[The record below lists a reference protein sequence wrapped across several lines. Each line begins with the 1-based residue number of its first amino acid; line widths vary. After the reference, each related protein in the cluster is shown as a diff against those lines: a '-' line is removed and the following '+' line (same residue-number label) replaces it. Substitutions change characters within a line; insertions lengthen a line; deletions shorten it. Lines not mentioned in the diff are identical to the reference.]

1 MKKNTFLFLFLIA
14 LNIVNAQKSAPVMG
28 DAATLI
34 DLLKKDYS
42 TVNPDTKLEEIKT
55 DREKV
60 IAIFKSYIQDKEKET
75 IVVTKNE
82 KEKLI
87 EKGDKRKN
95 KNGEKK
101 DYFNQLKAYNT
112 LSKVSINLSKE
123 YKVSDVKESIDTI
136 ETDLNDA
143 KNEYYTEKYELDSI
157 VLIKLDTIYKDNPY
171 LTEVINLFKAKYRNL
186 NTNQIDYLAQYNH
199 QSSVQKS
206 LPFIGGDLAFE
217 TIIDGLSRFLAK
229 RIKEELTLHAIDKI
243 KKYLEDPKPENYSQ
257 ELAVILPKTTNYLKR
272 FDANQLL
279 NFTNELKQLIEQDM
293 NAILD
298 NAKGLREVPKIQTY
312 IANNPDLEFA
322 FDGLEIIPQLSKI
335 KNPVDYFEL
344 LENSEALSNWRN
356 DTAKK
361 EKYNIA
367 QSLRLASMLAYSLT
381 VVDNG
386 EQKFASID
394 FISNYGNETNFYF
407 LYFGFLHQQNLKYFD
422 IKFIK
427 DTPVNLTIK
436 TIMDSLSVPNVKDST
451 KDFNFIKDNL
461 IKVVQYSE
469 KIHST
474 AQSIKKKNKNN
485 EEIKYEEIHDF
496 INQIIGFTQGIV
508 ATADLLIENKYNVV
522 ALPTSTLSYS
532 FKEKLT
538 PYFSIANT
546 ANDLVLDLHEK
557 KYSNAIIKAI
567 EIPLWLKSTNQDDK
581 INLYRAKTI
590 IENHSDMLLLSRA
603 FNPDI
608 NAAEI
613 KELSTSLKILSLKLE
628 GNSELSFVH
637 KELDILSKK
646 ESVKEYKTHLELLRA
661 TIKKHQK
668 ELLKHFDIDTEEIK
682 KTVLAYLEKKNQ
694 PQTVQ
699 NYFSTQL
706 DAYTVAVFNH
716 TILHDKKG
724 EEGSMAFEKELGEM
738 FLAFAP
744 DYIANNDVLKDTQAL
759 KIIHFLND
767 ISLSSTPEDVEKAI
781 DAFALPVGSS
791 SLKERAK
798 SYYAINAF
806 PGITGGFEFSDN
818 QDRATNIGFT
828 APIGIYIQPWG
839 SGKKGSSFGFFL
851 PIIDI
856 AAPVRLRLDDNSDT
870 ETLPDFNFNDIF
882 SPGFYAVY
890 GFRNSPFTI
899 NLGGQ
904 YGPKLRDI
912 ADGNNELTSV
922 DSYRINLGLTI
933 DIPLVT
939 LSGKYK
945 N

>member
-1 MKKNTFLFLFLIA
+1 MKKLLTLCFIFSTLFAFS
-14 LNIVNAQKSAPVMG
+14 QKSAPIMG

-42 TVNPDTKLEEIKT
+42 NVNPDTKLEEIKT

-60 IAIFKSYIQDKEKET
+60 IAIFKSYLKD
-75 IVVTKNE
+75 
-82 KEKLI
+82 
-87 EKGDKRKN
+87 DKRNAIINVHDSIQIRLKKTEAKYYN
-95 KNGEKK
+95 K
-101 DYFNQLKAYNT
+101 LKAYNT
-112 LSKVSINLSKE
+112 VSKFGVNLNKE
-123 YKVSDVKESIDTI
+123 YKVSDVKYTIDTI
-136 ETDLNDA
+136 ESNLN
-143 KNEYYTEKYELDSI
+143 KLKKEYFKIKHKIDNHILGQIKTAYGENNYLKAVLSSFEMKYE
-157 VLIKLDTIYKDNPY
+157 
-171 LTEVINLFKAKYRNL
+171 NL

-199 QSSVQKS
+199 QSSIQKS

-298 NAKGLREVPKIQTY
+298 NAKGLRDVPKIQIY
-312 IANNPDLEFA
+312 IANHPDLEFA
-322 FDGLEIIPQLSKI
+322 FDGLEILPQLSKI

-344 LENSEALSNWRN
+344 LENSKALSNWRN
-356 DTAKK
+356 DSTNK

-407 LYFGFLHQQNLKYFD
+407 LYFGFLHQQNIKYFD

-427 DTPVNLTIK
+427 DTVPISFNIK
-436 TIMDSLSVPNVKDST
+436 TIMDSLPVASVEGGT

-461 IKVVQYSE
+461 IGVVQYSE
-469 KIHST
+469 KIHSS

-485 EEIKYEEIHDF
+485 EEIEYKEVHDF
-496 INQIIGFTQGIV
+496 INQIIGFTREV
-508 ATADLLIENKYNVV
+508 VSTADLLVKNDYNVV
-522 ALPTSTLSYS
+522 ALPATTLSYS

-567 EIPLWLKSTNQDDK
+567 EIPLWLKSTSQEDK
-581 INLYRAKTI
+581 INLYKTKTI
-590 IENHSDMLLLSRA
+590 IQNQSDMIVLSKA
-603 FNPDI
+603 FNPGI

-613 KELSTSLKILSLKLE
+613 KQLSTSLKIISLKLE
-628 GNSELSFVH
+628 GNGKLSMLKNHLDTLSSKEDIAAYKVTLELVRA
-637 KELDILSKK
+637 EILKNQNALLLHFGIDTKTIKDKVIEHLANKNQSKK
-646 ESVKEYKTHLELLRA
+646 
-661 TIKKHQK
+661 
-668 ELLKHFDIDTEEIK
+668 
-682 KTVLAYLEKKNQ
+682 
-694 PQTVQ
+694 VQ
-699 NYFSTQL
+699 DYFGTKLDNYA
-706 DAYTVAVFNH
+706 DAVFKNI
-716 TILHDKKG
+716 ILHSADDKTNPII
-724 EEGSMAFEKELGEM
+724 FEKELSEL

-744 DYIANNDVLKDTQAL
+744 AYIANNDVLKDTQAL

-767 ISLSSTPEDVEKAI
+767 ISLSSTSEDVEKAI

-798 SYYAINAF
+798 SYYSINAF
-806 PGITGGFEFSDN
+806 PGISGGFEFSNN
-818 QDRATNIGFT
+818 QERATTIGFT
-828 APIGIYIQPWG
+828 APVGIYIQPWA
-839 SGKKGSSFGFFL
+839 SGKKGSAFGLFL

-856 AAPVRLRLDDNSDT
+856 AAPVRLRLDSNSDT
-870 ETLPDFNFNDIF
+870 ETLPDFNFKDIF
-882 SPGFYAVY
+882 SPGLYAVY

-899 NLGGQ
+899 NFGGQ
-904 YGPKLRDI
+904 YGPKLREI
-912 ADGNNELTSV
+912 PDGNNGFTSV

-933 DIPLVT
+933 DIPLLT

-945 N
+945 D

>member
-1 MKKNTFLFLFLIA
+1 MKKNTFLFLFLIT

-28 DAATLI
+28 DAAVLI

-42 TVNPDTKLEEIKT
+42 TVNPDTKLEEINT

-60 IAIFKSYIQDKEKET
+60 IAIFKSYLKDIDKEKLK
-75 IVVTKNE
+75 IVADSAALIKNLNDSSLAYINNL
-82 KEKLI
+82 KAFGLI
-87 EKGDKRKN
+87 SKTSLAINNNYSIDNIKN
-95 KNGEKK
+95 SVISIEESLNTSKIK
-101 DYFNQLKAYNT
+101 YFNAKYKYDNAVLNQLISSYNDN
-112 LSKVSINLSKE
+112 S
-123 YKVSDVKESIDTI
+123 Y
-136 ETDLNDA
+136 
-143 KNEYYTEKYELDSI
+143 
-157 VLIKLDTIYKDNPY
+157 LIKL
-171 LTEVINLFKAKYRNL
+171 INLFKTKYQNL
-186 NTNQIDYLAQYNH
+186 NTNQVDYLAQYNY

-243 KKYLEDPKPENYSQ
+243 KKYLDEPKPENYSQ
-257 ELAVILPKTTNYLKR
+257 ELAVILPKTTNYLRR

-293 NAILD
+293 NAILE
-298 NAKGLREVPKIQTY
+298 NAKGLREVPKIEAY
-312 IANNPDLEFA
+312 IANNPDLAFA
-322 FDGLEIIPQLSKI
+322 FDGLEILPQLSKI

-356 DTAKK
+356 DTTKK

-394 FISNYGNETNFYF
+394 FISNYGNEVNFYY
-407 LYFGFLHQQNLKYFD
+407 LYFGFLHQQNLKYFN
-422 IKFIK
+422 IKFIN
-427 DTPVNLTIK
+427 DTAQVDLTIK
-436 TIMDSLSVPNVKDST
+436 TIMDSLPVASIEDGT

-461 IKVVQYSE
+461 INVVQYSE
-469 KIHST
+469 KIYSS

-485 EEIKYEEIHDF
+485 ETIEYKEIHDF
-496 INQIIGFTQGIV
+496 ITEIIGFTQGVV
-508 ATADLLIENKYNVV
+508 ATADLLVKNNYNIV
-522 ALPTSTLSYS
+522 ALPASTLSYS

-546 ANDLVLDLHEK
+546 ANNLVLDLHEK

-590 IENHSDMLLLSRA
+590 IENHSDMLLLSKA

-613 KELSTSLKILSLKLE
+613 KELSTSLKILSLKLG
-628 GNSELSFVH
+628 GNSELSFVQ
-637 KELDILSKK
+637 KGLDTLSKK

-668 ELLKHFDIDTEEIK
+668 ELLTHFDIDTEEIK
-682 KTVLAYLEKKNQ
+682 KTVLAYLQKKDQ

-706 DAYTVAVFNH
+706 DAYAVAVFNH

-724 EEGSMAFEKELGEM
+724 DEGSMAFEKELGEM

-912 ADGNNELTSV
+912 ADGNNGFTSV
-922 DSYRINLGLTI
+922 DSYRINLALTI